1 MELDEMKTLW
11 ADVSLRVEKQDK
23 IQKEL
28 LIEITKQKFRKK
40 LNTVRISEILGS
52 LVCIGYAMY
61 LLSHFSEFELWY
73 NQIFAL
79 ISIFIMIALPTAS
92 LTAIKGMRNVRIDSE
107 TPSTI
112 LNTFIKNKIRFE
124 KVHRYG
130 MIAGGVVM
138 ITILPPLAELRGSL
152 AKISSPMFW
161 VIYIP
166 VCLVLMIFLS
176 RWVLKKYKGVIDS
189 SEKMLKELE

>member
-28 LIEITKQKFRKK
+28 LIEITKKKFRKK